1 MMCMPFCLRHISIGF
16 LEEDSF
22 ETWSN
27 RHSFS
32 YTRSLLPLPTLP
44 TFLKFS
50 LSIGASPQ
58 QLPQGLKFEPYGRTL
73 AKMLGTLLKVP
84 CEAGCRRVF
93 GGKKRSPGL
102 GFFWCMK
109 YYPVIYV
116 GIIRYQYKDPLSN
129 NQHFNGKEGSPFF
142 FRDHDFCPHFWVNIW
157 KFDFNFQRMLGTGLG
172 VWTQWAHSIWNGPG
186 TSDDEIIS
194 WWPCFGLAWKID
206 GWFRWHFL
214 FKMVLF
220 SGDMF
225 ISVHLVIFSLAF

>member
-142 FRDHDFCPHFWVNIW
+142 FFVTTTFVLISGSTSESLIST
-157 KFDFNFQRMLGTGLG
+157 FNVCWGQVLVCG
-172 VWTQWAHSIWNGPG
+172 HSGHTASEMARGPQMM
-186 TSDDEIIS
+186 
-194 WWPCFGLAWKID
+194 
-206 GWFRWHFL
+206 R
-214 FKMVLF
+214 
-220 SGDMF
+220 
-225 ISVHLVIFSLAF
+225 